1 MTTAAPVPAAPPGCP
16 FNAEFLPPNMR
27 KHVDPAAPVP
37 LRMMAAKGLVPL
49 NPSDMLGVLY
59 MLTFDAEQAV
69 RDTSPKTAA
78 GLPDRILGSALRDE
92 DVQAPVLGWFLGLL
106 RGKDVYAEMLVLNA
120 TTPDEAVADVA
131 RDCSAKVAEIIGQ
144 NQLRLLRHENILR
157 NLCANAQVGPA
168 LIDSVCDFAVRSGM
182 NLADVPQMQAAR
194 VRLFGPQA
202 VEAPPDPGPTA
213 EEVMQEF
220 QEEGKEEKEESA
232 APVEDGKRLTLTQR
246 ILKMSISEKIKLATL
261 GNKEARSALI
271 RDSNKLVCTAVIRS
285 PRITDGEVLLAAGN
299 KAANDEVLRIIYGN
313 REWTKNLKIKMA
325 LVKNPKVPLAV
336 VMKFLNGLRDTELKD
351 LSRDRNVPSGVQIF
365 AKKLLDKKTA
375 PKKEG
380 G

>member
-59 MLTFDAEQAV
+59 MLTYDTEQGV
-69 RDTSPKTAA
+69 RDTAPKTAA

-92 DVQAPVLGWFLGLL
+92 GVQAPVLGWFLGLL

-120 TTPDEAVADVA
+120 STPDEAVADVA
-131 RDCSAKVAEIIGQ
+131 RDCSAKLAEIIGQ
-144 NQLRLLRHENILR
+144 NQLRILRHENIIR
-157 NLCANAQVGPA
+157 NLCANGQVGPA
-168 LIDSVCDFAVRSGM
+168 LIDSVCDFAVRSG
-182 NLADVPQMQAAR
+182 LTLTDVPQMQAAR

-202 VEAPPDPGPTA
+202 VAAPPDPGPTA
-213 EEVMQEF
+213 EQVLQEF
-220 QEEGKEEKEESA
+220 QEEGGPEETA
-232 APVEDGKRLTLTQR
+232 APMEEGKRLNLTQR
-246 ILKMSISEKIKLATL
+246 IMKMSIAEKIKLATL

-285 PRITDGEVLLAAGN
+285 PRITDGEVLLSAGN
-299 KAANDEVLRIIYGN
+299 KAANEEVLRIIYGN
-313 REWTKNLKIKMA
+313 REWTKNLKIKLA
-325 LVKNPKVPLAV
+325 LVKNPKVPLTV
-336 VMKFLNGLRDTELKD
+336 VMKFLNSLRDSELKD
-351 LSRDRNVPSGVQIF
+351 LSKDRNVPSGVQSF
-365 AKKLLDKKTA
+365 AKKVLEKKTA